1 MNKKTLLILSLLLC
15 AIPPAQSASLSK
27 SYSYFSIGGS
37 TLDEIESQLS
47 KRGPQLK
54 NSLKR
59 HPGATRMEFT
69 TRLGYAEGKNGSCE
83 IRQANVSVKARV
95 ILPRWRRSKK
105 AEQDV
110 RLIWDTL
117 SSDIKRHEESH
128 VIIAKNHAREMEEAL
143 KGLYRQKNCQI
154 LAAKAKA
161 ITTKLLEKHDRAQ
174 VEFDRIE
181 GMNFENRILKLL
193 RYRLERIGDGRL
205 PG

>member
-1 MNKKTLLILSLLLC
+1 MNKKSLLILSALFC
-15 AIPPAQSASLSK
+15 AVQPAQGASLTK
-27 SYSYFSIGGS
+27 TYNYFSIGGS
-37 TLDEIESQLS
+37 TLDEIEGELS

-54 NSLKR
+54 SSGRR

-69 TRLGYAEGKNGSCE
+69 TRVGYAEGNGSC
-83 IRQANVSVKARV
+83 QVVKADVTVKARV
-95 ILPRWRRSKK
+95 ILPKWRRSRK

-128 VIIAKNHAREMEEAL
+128 VIIAKNHAREMEQAL
-143 KGLYRQKNCQI
+143 KAIGRQKDCQVA
-154 LAAKAKA
+154 AAKAKA
-161 ITTKLLEKHDRAQ
+161 ITARLLERHDRAQ
-174 VEFDRIE
+174 LEFDRIE
-181 GMNFENRILKLL
+181 GKNFESRILRLL

>member
-1 MNKKTLLILSLLLC
+1 MNKKTLIILSLLFC
-15 AIPPAQSASLSK
+15 AMPPAQGASLSK

-54 NSLKR
+54 NSGKR

-69 TRLGYAEGKNGSCE
+69 THLGYAEGENGSCQ
-83 IRQANVSVKARV
+83 IIKVNVSVKARM

-128 VIIAKNHAREMEEAL
+128 VIIAKNHAREMEQAL
-143 KGLYRQKNCQI
+143 KGIYRQKNCQI
-154 LAAKAKA
+154 AAAKAKA

-174 VEFDRIE
+174 VEFDRVE

>member
-1 MNKKTLLILSLLLC
+1 MNKKTLLTLSLLFC
-15 AIPPAQSASLSK
+15 AMSPAQGASLSK
-27 SYSYFSIGGS
+27 TYNYFSIGGS

-54 NSLKR
+54 NSGKR

-69 TRLGYAEGKNGSCE
+69 TRLGYAEGKNGSCR
-83 IRQANVSVKARV
+83 IIKVNVSVKARM
-95 ILPRWRRSKK
+95 ILPKWRRSKR

-128 VIIAKNHAREMEEAL
+128 VIIAKNYAREMEEAL
-143 KGLYRQKNCQI
+143 KGLYTLKNCQI
-154 LAAKAKA
+154 AAAKAKA

-181 GMNFENRILKLL
+181 AMNFESRILRLL
-193 RYRLERIGDGRL
+193 KYRLERIADGRL

>member
-1 MNKKTLLILSLLLC
+1 MNKKSLLILSLLLC
-15 AIPPAQSASLSK
+15 AMPPAQGASLSK

-37 TLDEIESQLS
+37 TLDEIESQLL

-54 NSLKR
+54 NSGKR

-69 TRLGYAEGKNGSCE
+69 TRLGYAEDKKGSCQ
-83 IRQANVSVKARV
+83 IIKANVTVKARM
-95 ILPRWRRSKK
+95 ILPRWRRSKN

-143 KGLYRQKNCQI
+143 KGLYREKNCQV

-174 VEFDRIE
+174 IEFDRVE

>member
-1 MNKKTLLILSLLLC
+1 MNKKSLLILSLLLC
-15 AIPPAQSASLSK
+15 AMPPAQGASLSK

-37 TLDEIESQLS
+37 TLDEIESQLL

-54 NSLKR
+54 NSGKR

-69 TRLGYAEGKNGSCE
+69 TRLGYAEDKNGSCQ
-83 IRQANVSVKARV
+83 IIKANVTVKARM
-95 ILPRWRRSKK
+95 ILPRWRRSKN

-143 KGLYRQKNCQI
+143 KSLYREKNCQV

-174 VEFDRIE
+174 VEFDRVE

>member
-1 MNKKTLLILSLLLC
+1 MNKKSLLILSTLFC
-15 AIPPAQSASLSK
+15 AVQPAQSASLTK
-27 SYSYFSIGGS
+27 TYNYFSVGGS
-37 TLDEIESQLS
+37 TLDEIEGELS

-54 NSLKR
+54 SSGRR

-69 TRLGYAEGKNGSCE
+69 TRVGYGEVKGACQVV
-83 IRQANVSVKARV
+83 QASVTVKARV
-95 ILPRWRRSKK
+95 ILPKWRRSRK

-128 VIIAKNHAREMEEAL
+128 VIIAKNHAREMEQAL
-143 KGLYRQKNCQI
+143 KGLGRQENCQI
-154 LAAKAKA
+154 AAAKVKA
-161 ITTKLLEKHDRAQ
+161 ISAKLLQKHDRAQ

-181 GMNFENRILKLL
+181 GMNFESRILRLL
-193 RYRLERIGDGRL
+193 RYRIERIGDGRL

>member
-1 MNKKTLLILSLLLC
+1 M
-15 AIPPAQSASLSK
+15 PPAQSASLSK

-37 TLDEIESQLS
+37 TLDEIETQLA

-54 NSLKR
+54 NSSKR

-69 TRLGYAEGKNGSCE
+69 TRLGYAEGTNGSCE
-83 IRQANVSVKARV
+83 IVQANVSVRARV

-105 AEQDV
+105 ADEDV

-143 KGLYRQKNCQI
+143 KGLYRQKSCRI

-161 ITTKLLEKHDRAQ
+161 ISAKLLEKHDRAQ

-181 GMNFENRILKLL
+181 GMNFESRILRLL
-193 RYRLERIGDGRL
+193 KYRLERIEDGRL

>member
-1 MNKKTLLILSLLLC
+1 MNKKSLLILSLLLC
-15 AIPPAQSASLSK
+15 AMPPAQGASLSK

-37 TLDEIESQLS
+37 TLDEIESQLL

-54 NSLKR
+54 NSGKR

-69 TRLGYAEGKNGSCE
+69 TRLGYAEDKNGSCQ
-83 IRQANVSVKARV
+83 IIKANVTVKARM
-95 ILPRWRRSKK
+95 ILPRWRRSKN

-143 KGLYRQKNCQI
+143 KGLYREKNCQV

-174 VEFDRIE
+174 VEFDRVE

>member
-1 MNKKTLLILSLLLC
+1 MNKKSLLILSLLLC
-15 AIPPAQSASLSK
+15 AMPPAQGASLSK

-37 TLDEIESQLS
+37 TLDEIESQLL

-54 NSLKR
+54 NSGKR

-69 TRLGYAEGKNGSCE
+69 TRLGYAEDKNGSCQ
-83 IRQANVSVKARV
+83 IIKANVTVKARM
-95 ILPRWRRSKK
+95 ILPRWRRSKN

-143 KGLYRQKNCQI
+143 KGLYREKNCQV

-161 ITTKLLEKHDRAQ
+161 TTTKLLEKHDRAQ
-174 VEFDRIE
+174 VEFDRVE

>member
-1 MNKKTLLILSLLLC
+1 MNKKTLLILSLLCC
-15 AIPPAQSASLSK
+15 AIPPAQGASLSK

-37 TLDEIESQLS
+37 TLDEIEAQLS

-54 NSLKR
+54 NSGKR

-69 TRLGYAEGKNGSCE
+69 TRVGYAEGRNGTCE
-83 IRQANVSVKARV
+83 IVQANVSVKARM
-95 ILPRWRRSKK
+95 ILPRWRRSKN

-128 VIIAKNHAREMEEAL
+128 AIIAKNYAREMEQAL
-143 KGLYRQKNCQI
+143 KGIYRQKNCRI
-154 LAAKAKA
+154 AAAKAKA
-161 ITTKLLEKHDRAQ
+161 ITTKFLEKHDRAQ
-174 VEFDRIE
+174 VEFDRVE
-181 GMNFENRILKLL
+181 GMNFENRILRLL
-193 RYRLERIGDGRL
+193 RYRLERIEDGRL

>member
-1 MNKKTLLILSLLLC
+1 MNKKTLLILSLLFC
-15 AIPPAQSASLSK
+15 AMPPAQGASLSK
-27 SYSYFSIGGS
+27 TYNYFSIGGS

-54 NSLKR
+54 NSGKR

-69 TRLGYAEGKNGSCE
+69 TRLGYAEGKDGSCR
-83 IRQANVSVKARV
+83 IIKVDVAVKARV

-143 KGLYRQKNCQI
+143 KGLYTQKNCQI
-154 LAAKAKA
+154 AAAKAKA

-181 GMNFENRILKLL
+181 GKNFENRILRLL

>member
-1 MNKKTLLILSLLLC
+1 MNKKSLLILSALFC
-15 AIPPAQSASLSK
+15 AVQPAQSASLTK
-27 SYSYFSIGGS
+27 TYNYFSVGGS
-37 TLDEIESQLS
+37 TLDEIEGELS

-54 NSLKR
+54 SSGRR

-69 TRLGYAEGKNGSCE
+69 TRVGYGEVKGACQVV
-83 IRQANVSVKARV
+83 QASVTVKARL
-95 ILPRWRRSKK
+95 ILPKWRRSRK

-128 VIIAKNHAREMEEAL
+128 VIIAKNHAREMEQAL
-143 KGLYRQKNCQI
+143 KGLGRQENCQI
-154 LAAKAKA
+154 AAAKVKA
-161 ITTKLLEKHDRAQ
+161 ISAKLLQKHDRAQ

-181 GMNFENRILKLL
+181 GMNFESRILRLL
-193 RYRLERIGDGRL
+193 RYRIERIGDGRL